1 MGIGILTVPIS
12 LNYLLGEGKNF
23 FEIGLGAT
31 YIGGSTSFDLF
42 GNELETERTVVGTM
56 AFMYRLQPING
67 GFSFR
72 GGLTPIFSRKDGFVP
87 YYAGI
92 SLGYSF

>member
-1 MGIGILTVPIS
+1 
-12 LNYLLGEGKNF
+12 YLLGNGKNF

-31 YIGGSTSFDLF
+31 YANLTTHDDYLF
-42 GNELETERTVVGTM
+42 GDGGTTVLGTM
-56 AFMYRLQPING
+56 SFMYRLQPLKS

-72 GGLTPIFSRKDGFVP
+72 GGFTPIFNSEAFIP

-92 SLGYSF
+92 SLGYTF